1 MAQPLMDFK
10 AWRALWKTR
19 SYFRLWLAQAVSGL
33 GNRVHG
39 IALLAYVYALTG
51 KGLDLGVLMLV
62 MGAAS
67 LIASP
72 IAGVLADRYNPRRIM
87 IIADS
92 ARFALVLLLPFTTA
106 LWQIYTLAFFLAIGQ
121 AAYMPSVFSLIPR
134 LVGRSN
140 LITANSLSAT
150 TQNVLTIVGPALG
163 GFLVAQIGPAAS
175 AWLVGQGVPGW
186 LPIEHFGVTIAFFF
200 DSATFLFSVIMLTT
214 IGRLPNR
221 GEITADAAADGVEE
235 LDDSRY
241 QATGF
246 FREMWQGI
254 RMQYEDPVL
263 RFLLLVFIALI
274 FFTSCLNPLFIVLSD
289 QVLGVG
295 TAGFGMLLSA
305 LGVGGIVGGLIYGS
319 IGSRFGK
326 LQTVINLLFLDAV
339 MIVVMG
345 LTPWFWVAMGVFFVF
360 GMIGTAFQVSVI
372 TLLQER
378 IPDKLRGRAMGT
390 ISVAFEPVSMASM
403 GLGGAISD
411 VVGVQL
417 LFVGSGIAEF
427 AVAVV
432 ARLTKSFRKF
442 QKL

>member
-10 AWRALWKTR
+10 AWRTLWKTR

-39 IALLAYVYALTG
+39 IALLVYVYALTG

-87 IIADS
+87 IIADT

-106 LWQIYTLAFFLAIGQ
+106 LWQIYTLAFLLAIGQ
-121 AAYMPSVFSLIPR
+121 SAYMPSVFSLIPK

-163 GFLVAQIGPAAS
+163 GFLVAQIGPVAS
-175 AWLVGQGVPGW
+175 AWLVAQGVPTW

-200 DSATFLFSVIMLTT
+200 DSATFLFSVLMLTS
-214 IGRLPNR
+214 IGRLPNH
-221 GEITADAAADGVEE
+221 GETPAEAPADGVAE

-241 QATGF
+241 QAKGF

-254 RMQYEDPVL
+254 RMQIEDPVL
-263 RFLLLVFIALI
+263 RFLLIVFIALI

-289 QVLGVG
+289 KVLGVG
-295 TAGFGMLLSA
+295 TEGFGMLLST
-305 LGVGGIVGGLIYGS
+305 LGLGGIVGGLIYGS
-319 IGSRFGK
+319 IGNRFGK
-326 LQTVINLLFLDAV
+326 LQTVVNLLFLDAL

-345 LTPWFWVAMGVFFVF
+345 ITPWFWAALAVFFVF
-360 GMIGTAFQVSVI
+360 GMIGTAFHVSVI

-411 VVGVQL
+411 MVGVQV

-427 AVAVV
+427 CVAVV

>member
-10 AWRALWKTR
+10 AWRELWKTR
-19 SYFRLWLAQAVSGL
+19 SYFRLWLAQAVSGM

-51 KGLDLGVLMLV
+51 RGLDLGVLMLV

-67 LIASP
+67 LIAGP
-72 IAGVLADRYNPRRIM
+72 IAGVLADRYNPRHIM
-87 IIADS
+87 IIADT

-134 LVGRSN
+134 LVGKSN

-175 AWLVGQGVPGW
+175 VWLVGQGVPDW
-186 LPIEHFGVTIAFFF
+186 LPVAHFGVTIAFFF
-200 DSATFLFSVIMLTT
+200 DSATFLFSVIMLTS

-221 GEITADAAADGVEE
+221 GETPAETPAEGEE
-235 LDDSRY
+235 IDDSRY

-263 RFLLLVFIALI
+263 RFLLTVFIALI

-289 QVLGVG
+289 KVLGVG
-295 TAGFGMLLSA
+295 TEGFGMLLSA

-319 IGSRFGK
+319 IGNRFGK
-326 LQTVINLLFLDAV
+326 LQTVVNLLFLDAL

-345 LTPWFWVAMGVFFVF
+345 ITPWFWLALVVFFVF

-390 ISVAFEPVSMASM
+390 LSVVFEPVSMASM

-427 AVAVV
+427 CVAVV